1 MISLG
6 PKIKLIKK
14 TQLWKF
20 IIQFIFYPIYNL
32 FWQYILNFQAKI
44 LYFLW
49 ILKKKNYIDLSN
61 NDKILVK
68 DNNDFINLSQKILYE
83 VKPLLENSKN
93 KILSSEFKETL
104 SKKIGP
110 TSVEAELPYR
120 ISLYEQL
127 SENLKKE
134 IINFA
139 SSEFMITTAAKHMK
153 IFPILTR
160 VQVDHNIP
168 RPEGKIRGAMYW
180 HRDTFG
186 FKNLDFFMAVT
197 DIDDNNGPFYC
208 LEKKIRAG
216 TFLAFSNVV
225 SNFKKGERGKVS
237 LEEFSNYF
245 KNENI
250 LKLSG
255 NSGSAIFLDSFSC
268 YHRGGY
274 CKERERVT
282 LRLCY
287 QSHDALYNSSII
299 DNNYYK
305 YDDRIRKNET
315 IDIFKKYLF
324 FKNPS
329 LLMRSLS
336 KKIVNIY
343 RKLDFEV

>member
-68 DNNDFINLSQKILYE
+68 DNNDFINLSQKILHE

-120 ISLYEQL
+120 ISLYDQL

>member
-49 ILKKKNYIDLSN
+49 ILKKKNFFELSN

>member
-20 IIQFIFYPIYNL
+20 IIQFVFYPIYNL

-68 DNNDFINLSQKILYE
+68 DNNDFINLSQKILHE

>member
-120 ISLYEQL
+120 ISLYDQL

>member
-20 IIQFIFYPIYNL
+20 IIQFVFYPIYNL

-68 DNNDFINLSQKILYE
+68 DNNDFINLSQKILHE

-139 SSEFMITTAAKHMK
+139 SSEFMITTAARHMK

>member
-287 QSHDALYNSSII
+287 QSHDALYNSSVI

-305 YDDRIRKNET
+305 YYDRIRKNET
-315 IDIFKKYLF
+315 IDIYKKYLF

>member
-20 IIQFIFYPIYNL
+20 IIQFVFYPIYNL

-68 DNNDFINLSQKILYE
+68 DNNDFINLSQKILHE

-120 ISLYEQL
+120 ISLYDQL

-139 SSEFMITTAAKHMK
+139 SSEFMITTAARHMK

>member
-1 MISLG
+1 MPFLRK
-6 PKIKLIKK
+6 KIKLIKK

-20 IIQFIFYPIYNL
+20 FIQFIFYPIYNF
-32 FWQYILNFQAKI
+32 FWQYIINFQAKI

-68 DNNDFINLSQKILYE
+68 DNNDFTNLSQNILKE
-83 VKPLLENSKN
+83 VKPLLENSKK
-93 KILSSEFKETL
+93 KILSPEFKKTL

-120 ISLYEQL
+120 GSLYDQL
-127 SENLKKE
+127 SENLKKK
-134 IINFA
+134 IVNFA

-160 VQVDHNIP
+160 IQVDHNIP
-168 RPEGKIRGAMYW
+168 RSEGKIRGAMYW

-197 DIDDNNGPFYC
+197 DIDDSNGPFYC
-208 LEKKIRAG
+208 LEKKIKAG
-216 TFLAFSNVV
+216 TFLAFSNIV

-237 LEEFSNYF
+237 LEDFSNYF
-245 KNENI
+245 KNENV

-255 NSGSAIFLDSFSC
+255 SSGNAIFLDSFSC

-274 CKERERVT
+274 CKDKERVT

-287 QSHDALYNSSII
+287 QSHDALYNSPII
-299 DNNYYK
+299 DNDYYK
-305 YDDRIRKNET
+305 YDNCIRKSET
-315 IDIFKKYLF
+315 IDIYKKYLF
-324 FKNPS
+324 FKHPS
-329 LLMRSLS
+329 SIMKSLS
-336 KKIVNIY
+336 KKIVNMY